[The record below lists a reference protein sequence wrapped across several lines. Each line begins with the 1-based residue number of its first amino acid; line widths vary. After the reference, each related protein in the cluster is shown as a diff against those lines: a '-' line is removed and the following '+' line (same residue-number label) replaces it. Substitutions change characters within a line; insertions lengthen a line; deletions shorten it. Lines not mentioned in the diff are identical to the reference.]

1 MEKNLNKEPTDR
13 IAILLFSL
21 WALALPWSL
30 AAMQIALGLLAAYG
44 AFTAIRRRRLRDYRH
59 PFFILLGIY
68 LLLQALSALFSA
80 APVRSLQAFLN
91 TDWPAFTIPLLAA
104 MTLSPAGRRKV
115 AQILLFSA
123 SAVSVYALF
132 QFFLGI
138 DIFRGTTLTA
148 HGDFYRANGGYNFYL
163 TFAGNQLMAFCL
175 AFALL
180 LFEKEPKRRAL
191 YLLAAGLILA
201 SVIATFGRSTWIA
214 AVLVL
219 GLGTWLANRRLFVI
233 SGATLIVV
241 AVVLALAAPVF
252 QERFL
257 SIFDLAQNETRL
269 NLWKTSAAMI
279 AGHPVWGIGPGMF
292 TTMFP
297 LYKVPGFYDTATHAH
312 NDVLNMAVGSGL
324 PGALAWLAVW
334 GAWFYIA
341 FRAFRRAS
349 PAAEDKA
356 LLFGSILAIA
366 GILIAGF
373 FQCYYTDLENNIF
386 WWFMGV
392 LGLQAAIRRGE
403 KAVGD

>member
-1 MEKNLNKEPTDR
+1 MEKYLNEEPTDR
-13 IAILLFSL
+13 IAIFLFSL

-44 AFTAIRRRRLRDYRH
+44 AFAAIRRRRLRDYRH
-59 PFFILLGIY
+59 PFFIILGIY

-80 APVRSLQAFLN
+80 APIRSLQAFLN
-91 TDWPAFTIPLLAA
+91 TDWPAFAIRLPAMLA
-104 MTLSPAGRRKV
+104 LSVEGRRRV
-115 AQILLFSA
+115 AQALLFSA
-123 SAVSVYALF
+123 SAVSIYALF
-132 QFFLGI
+132 QFFGGI
-138 DIFRGTTLTA
+138 DIFRGTTLTP

-180 LFEKEPKRRAL
+180 LFEKEARRRAL
-191 YLLAAGLILA
+191 YLLAAVLIFA

-219 GLGTWLANRRLFVI
+219 GLGTWLVNRRLFAI
-233 SGATLIVV
+233 SGAALIVI
-241 AVVLALAAPVF
+241 AVMLALAAPVF

-312 NDVLNMAVGSGL
+312 NDALNMAVSSGL
-324 PGALAWLAVW
+324 LGLLAWLAVW
-334 GAWFYIA
+334 SAWFYIA
-341 FRAFRRAS
+341 FRAYRRIS
-349 PAAEDKA
+349 AAADKA
-356 LLFGSILAIA
+356 LVLGSILAVA

-386 WWFMGV
+386 WWFMAV
-392 LGLQAAIRRGE
+392 MGLQAAINRR
-403 KAVGD
+403 